1 MSSKDSVKQTLLVA
15 LCLCV
20 ACSILVSTAAVV
32 LKPMQDANKA
42 IDRNKNILIAAGLFD
57 SAIHG
62 NEDVESLFAQFTLR
76 FVDIDEGRF
85 LSNDE
90 LVPLGINPE
99 TFDPRNVRSDPRY
112 SRQLLAEEDL
122 ANIKRR
128 VRYQI
133 VYTVNAANGL
143 DKIVVP
149 VNGYGLWGIMYGFLA
164 LEGDANTVA
173 GIGFYEL
180 KETPGLGA
188 EITNP
193 NWLSLWPGKTIY
205 ADDGTVALTVVRGRG
220 GGESEID
227 GLAGATLTS
236 RGVENLIRY
245 WLGDDGF
252 GPLLKNLDGG

>member
-1 MSSKDSVKQTLLVA
+1 VSSKDSVKQTLLVA

-20 ACSILVSTAAVV
+20 VCSILVSTAAVV

-57 SAIHG
+57 PAIHS
-62 NEDVESLFAQFTLR
+62 NEDVESLFAQFTPR

-90 LVPLGINPE
+90 LVPLGINSA
-99 TFDPRNVRSDPRY
+99 TFDPRKAVTDSRY
-112 SRQLLAEEDL
+112 SRSLTAEEDL

-133 VYTVNAANGL
+133 VYTVQAADGL
-143 DKIVVP
+143 DKVVVP
-149 VNGYGLWGIMYGFLA
+149 VSGYGLWGILYGFLA
-164 LEGDANTVA
+164 LEGDADTVA

-188 EITNP
+188 EVTNP
-193 NWLSLWPGKTIY
+193 DWRSLWPGKRIY
-205 ADDGTVALTVVRGRG
+205 ADDGSVALAVVRGRG
-220 GGESEID
+220 TGESEID
-227 GLAGATLTS
+227 GIAGSTLTS

-252 GPLLKNLDGG
+252 GPFLKNLDGS